1 MGNKSLKGD
10 QNKEST
16 AKNTIL
22 ELVSVLLK
30 LAGAALMII
39 ALLCAWADNLGLG
52 ITLLW
57 IGVALQIVAELV
69 DPKSNSKALSESDP
83 AQETVSGS
91 APVPTPAPAPVAVPA
106 QPEQVRISC
115 GYCGQPMLIPPQ
127 CGTVKITCP
136 KCGGSFIYN
145 SNNS

>member
-10 QNKEST
+10 QNKKST

-30 LAGAALMII
+30 LAGAALIII
-39 ALLCAWADNLGLG
+39 AILCTWADNLGLG

-57 IGVALQIVAELV
+57 IGVALQVVAELV
-69 DPKSNSKALSESDP
+69 DPKSNSKALFESDP
-83 AQETVSGS
+83 AQETVSVP
-91 APVPTPAPAPVAVPA
+91 APVSTPAPAPVAAPA
-106 QPEQVRISC
+106 QPEQARICC
-115 GYCGQPMLIPPQ
+115 GYCGQLMLIPPQ

-145 SNNS
+145 INNG